1 MVLRIGHVDGLWA
14 LAIFAQ
20 GAEKD
25 LDRRHLGARRA
36 LVEACG
42 NLGVRFR
49 FATRQ
54 RHGKFPVLRLPL
66 LDGVGRY
73 SKLLRDLDLGK
84 AEQRE
89 LAGTRT
95 ERLFVDGRAPGAE
108 EPIPGQAA
116 YGASGK
122 SRAPYFRGR
131 CGDRTPQPRLR
142 QIQDSLTSRLLFE
155 RVN

>member
-49 FATRQ
+49 LAARQ

-95 ERLFVDGRAPGAE
+95 ERFFIDGRAPGAAFLLE
-108 EPIPGQAA
+108 FGERRPLAFAGLLGNRIALCDATARLWQQLINTRGDVP
-116 YGASGK
+116 
-122 SRAPYFRGR
+122 SR
-131 CGDRTPQPRLR
+131 
-142 QIQDSLTSRLLFE
+142 
-155 RVN
+155 